1 VKASEKAYS
10 TLVAE
15 ILNGS
20 LEPGTLLT
28 EVEQSSRLGISRT
41 PLREALSKLSADGL
55 VESLSGRG
63 ARVAP
68 VSREGI
74 TRLYEMRRS
83 LEELAARLAARRGDP
98 FLFAGLA
105 DDFALAEA
113 ELTDSPE
120 TIDLYYDLNRRFD
133 EAIDAAVHNDYL
145 VSALRTIRQHATRFR
160 RIARRDLTRLRRS
173 AADTRVICEAIV
185 QHEEDV
191 AAHAT
196 HIHLHHSLRHI
207 LGTLPDP
214 VSDLPTSERK
224 RK

>member
-1 VKASEKAYS
+1 VKASEKAYN
-10 TLVAE
+10 TLVTE
-15 ILNGS
+15 ILDGS

-55 VESLSGRG
+55 VLSLSGRG

-83 LEELAARLAARRGDP
+83 LEELAARLAARQGDP
-98 FLFAGLA
+98 LVFSQLA
-105 DDFALAEA
+105 DDFAQAET
-113 ELTDSPE
+113 ELTGSEE

-133 EAIDAAVHNDYL
+133 EAIDDAVHNEYL

-160 RIARRDLTRLRRS
+160 RIARRDVNRLRRS
-173 AADTRVICEAIV
+173 AAETRVICEAIV
-185 QHEEDV
+185 QGEEDV

-196 HIHLHHSLRHI
+196 HIHLHHSLKHI
-207 LGTLPDP
+207 LGTLPEQA
-214 VSDLPTSERK
+214 SE
-224 RK
+224 

>member
-1 VKASEKAYS
+1 MKASEKAYNS
-10 TLVAE
+10 LVTE
-15 ILNGS
+15 ILDGS
-20 LEPGTLLT
+20 LQPGTLLT

-55 VESLSGRG
+55 VLSLSGRG

-98 FLFAGLA
+98 LVFSRLA
-105 DDFALAEA
+105 DDFAQAEA
-113 ELTDSPE
+113 ELTDSE
-120 TIDLYYDLNRRFD
+120 DTIDLYYDLNRRFD
-133 EAIDAAVHNDYL
+133 EAIDDAVNNDYL

-160 RIARRDLTRLRRS
+160 RIARSDVTRLRRS
-173 AADTRVICEAIV
+173 ATETRVICEAIV
-185 QHEEDV
+185 QREEDV

-196 HIHLHHSLRHI
+196 HIHLHYSLKHI
-207 LGTLPDP
+207 LGTLPEQ
-214 VSDLPTSERK
+214 SSE
-224 RK
+224 